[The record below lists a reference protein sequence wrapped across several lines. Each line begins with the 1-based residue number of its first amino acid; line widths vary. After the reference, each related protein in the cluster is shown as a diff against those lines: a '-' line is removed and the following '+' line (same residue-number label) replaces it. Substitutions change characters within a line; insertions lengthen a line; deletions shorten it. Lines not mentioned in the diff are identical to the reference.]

1 MRLIAGGTGTLGR
14 ALTRRLLASGAG
26 VRILT
31 RNAARAADM
40 AALGAEI
47 VVGDLVDRASVE
59 RACRGVTA
67 VVAAAHSLFGRGR
80 YSSLRVDG
88 QAHRDLIDIA
98 CRAGVGH
105 FVYTSVYRYGPA
117 YDAVPMFRLKGEIEQ
132 YLKASGLSHTI
143 VRPTAFMESHA
154 HALIG
159 EPILEGRPVPMFG
172 RGDQPRNFVAADD
185 VAAVVELAL
194 QRALDGETIDV
205 AGPGNHTSMD
215 VVRMYERASGRSAR
229 VLHLPLPLM
238 RAAAAAIRP
247 LHPGISQVIT
257 AGVLADTT
265 DQRVDVSPLV
275 RRLSVTATPLAAF
288 VDSAVAAHGR

>member
-1 MRLIAGGTGTLGR
+1 MHLITGGTGTLGR
-14 ALTRRLLASGAG
+14 ALTRRLLAEGAR

-31 RNAARAADM
+31 RAADRAAGL
-40 AALGAEI
+40 AALGAEV
-47 VVGDLVDRASVE
+47 VVGDLVDRTSVE
-59 RACRGVTA
+59 HACRDVTA
-67 VVAAAHSLFGRGR
+67 VVAAAHALFGRGR

-98 CRAGVGH
+98 SRAGVEH

-132 YLKASGLSHTI
+132 YLKASALSHTI
-143 VRPTAFMESHA
+143 VRPTAFMEAHA
-154 HALIG
+154 HMLIG
-159 EPILEGRPVPMFG
+159 EPILKGRPVPMFG

-185 VAAVVELAL
+185 VAAVIVLAL

-205 AGPGNHTSMD
+205 AGPGNHTGMD
-215 VVRMYERASGRSAR
+215 VVRMYERASGRTAR

-238 RAAAAAIRP
+238 RAASAAIRP
-247 LHPGISQVIT
+247 LHPGVSQVIT
-257 AGVLADTT
+257 TGVLADTT

-275 RRLSVTATPLAAF
+275 RRLGLTATPLAAF
-288 VDSAVAAHGR
+288 IDSAVAAHGQ